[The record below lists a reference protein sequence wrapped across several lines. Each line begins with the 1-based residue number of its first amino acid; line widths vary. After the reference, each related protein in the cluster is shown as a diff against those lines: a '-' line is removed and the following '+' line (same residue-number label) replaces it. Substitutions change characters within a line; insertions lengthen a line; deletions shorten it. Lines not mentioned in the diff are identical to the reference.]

1 MNRRK
6 TFQKMMRIMMTI
18 TEIREI
24 TQKTMIVYD
33 IENQLLR
40 GKAKRLELMDQ
51 MVL

>member
-24 TQKTMIVYD
+24 TQKTMIECM
-33 IENQLLR
+33 IER
-40 GKAKRLELMDQ
+40 TSCYVEKPRDWS
-51 MVL
+51 